1 VKKLGL
7 TIFAAA
13 ALTLPLGAQVTQAI
27 RADIPFEFVVGNTTE
42 PAGAYLFSN
51 QAAEGTVLMQPLG
64 GTGGHILVTSPYS
77 SSTSPQGPK
86 LVFHRYGNQY
96 FLSRVVTTWTGRDI
110 PMSARERETRKTTV
124 AAARQMQ
131 TEIVLATP

>member
-1 VKKLGL
+1 MKKLGL

-13 ALTLPLGAQVTQAI
+13 VLTLPLGAQVTKSI
-27 RADIPFEFVVGNTTE
+27 RVDIPFDFSVGNTTE
-42 PAGAYLFSN
+42 PAGTYIFSN
-51 QAAEGTVLMQPLG
+51 QTAESAVLMQLV
-64 GTGGHILVTSPYS
+64 GTGGRFLVTSPDTPY
-77 SSTSPQGPK
+77 TSQDGPK